1 MANTDHS
8 KALEHKTEDLNF
20 RPFTVLLG
28 IISGSVFSITFGL
41 AVVGFVFW
49 VLKDE
54 SPRLL
59 SEVDSLITN
68 TAIFFVLSIF
78 AGSSFLGSLKRTSWR
93 YFPMALLW
101 LTLLLAGRYY
111 WPE

>member
-1 MANTDHS
+1 MTDHS
-8 KALEHKTEDLNF
+8 KAALQSTEDLNF

-28 IISGSVFSITFGL
+28 IISGSVIAITFGL

-59 SEVDSLITN
+59 AEMDSLITN
-68 TAIFFVLSIF
+68 TAIFFILSIF
-78 AGSSFLGSLKRTSWR
+78 AGCSFFGSLRGAAWR
-93 YFPMALLW
+93 HVPMALLW
-101 LTLLLAGRYY
+101 CSLLLAGRYY
-111 WPE
+111 WPQ